1 MSQVRNNFIANFAGR
16 GWAALISLALVPAY
30 IGFLGIE
37 AYGLIGLYATLYGVV
52 SLLDLGLGTTLN
64 RELARFSAQPES
76 GRSMRD
82 LLRTLEVVY
91 WAIGILIGVA
101 IACVVPAIAPHWLKT
116 DQLSRDTVEIAL
128 RLMGVAMACQW
139 PLALYASGMLGL
151 QRQVTLNIISTA
163 AATVRGVGAVLV
175 LWQISA
181 TVEAFLAWQI
191 ALSLIETLVT
201 AIAIRRALPPGAR
214 GKFKLDL
221 ALGLWR
227 FAASVSIVSI
237 FSVILTQLDKIILS
251 GLLPL
256 AGFGY
261 YVLASRL
268 SSGLFFLVGPVIAT
282 FFPRFSQLIAA
293 GDESELRRVYH
304 QTCQLMS
311 FLVFP
316 AAVILALFPYEILFL
331 WTQNRELAENAYLVL
346 GLLSVGT
353 ALNALAS
360 PPHILQLASGWTRL
374 ALISSAVAA
383 ALLAPLIYVMTIRF
397 GAEGAAAVWV
407 FLNAANVAVNAIF
420 THRRLLPGEL
430 PSWFRVDVCPA
441 LLAAVAVAYAWKWFI
456 PTPDSI
462 WWGSVNLGM
471 VSIAALVAAAV
482 ATPEFRRLAMQFYSS
497 RFNRVG

>member
-1 MSQVRNNFIANFAGR
+1 MSLVRNNFIANFAGR
-16 GWAALISLALVPAY
+16 GWAALISLALIPAY

-52 SLLDLGLGTTLN
+52 SLLDLGLGTTFN
-64 RELARFSAQPES
+64 RELARLSAQPES
-76 GRSMRD
+76 VRSMRD

-101 IACVVPAIAPHWLKT
+101 IACLVPAIAPHWLKT
-116 DQLSRDTVEIAL
+116 DQLSWGTVETAL

-139 PLALYASGMLGL
+139 PLALYSGGMLGL
-151 QRQVTLNIISTA
+151 QRQVMLNIISTT

-191 ALSLIETLVT
+191 ASSFVETLVT
-201 AIAIRRALPPGAR
+201 AIAIRRVLPPGAR
-214 GKFKLDL
+214 GKFRLDL
-221 ALGLWR
+221 ALSLWR
-227 FAASVSIVSI
+227 FAASVSLVSV

-261 YVLASRL
+261 YMLASRL
-268 SSGLFFLVGPVIAT
+268 SSGLYFLVGPVIAT
-282 FFPRFSQLIAA
+282 FFPRFSQVIAA
-293 GDESELRRVYH
+293 GDENELRRVYH

-316 AAVILALFPYEILFL
+316 PAVILMLFPYEILFL
-331 WTQNRELAENAYLVL
+331 WTQNREIAENVYLVL

-407 FLNAANVAVNAIF
+407 LLNAANVTVNAIF
-420 THRRLLPGEL
+420 THRRLLPNEL
-430 PSWFRVDVCPA
+430 HAWYRLDVGPT
-441 LLAAVAVAYAWKWFI
+441 LLAAVAVAGAWKWLVAA
-456 PTPDSI
+456 PDSI
-462 WWGSVNLGM
+462 WWSSANLGM
-471 VSIAALVAAAV
+471 VSVATVAAAAA
-482 ATPEFRRLAMQFYSS
+482 ATPEIRRLAM
-497 RFNRVG
+497 RMLAARLGRVR